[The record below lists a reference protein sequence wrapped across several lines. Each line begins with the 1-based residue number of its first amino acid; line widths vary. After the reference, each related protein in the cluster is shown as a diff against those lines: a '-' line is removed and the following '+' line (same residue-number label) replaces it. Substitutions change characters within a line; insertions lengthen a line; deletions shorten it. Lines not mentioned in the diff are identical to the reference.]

1 MDETNISSLGQTWD
15 TCDPIVTF
23 IDDDGKVEAYTRL
36 FPIFQAKNEKFVV
49 AVCPNRLNTAGYLTD
64 SQLRE
69 LRDHGHEIV
78 NHTFN
83 HVGYSKVG
91 DKAVWDED
99 IRKAKEFLRENG
111 YTHDILVNPYEQG
124 KSKKAIGIMQKHAKC
139 AFNSMGQ
146 NKPDAFSP
154 YHIRRIAFGSWIPG
168 YHKYAGAP
176 LEYYK
181 KKVDYCFKHRTWL
194 VWMVHSAVQST
205 RQDLVL
211 AQLIDYIQWLGI
223 EIVTASEGLA
233 RRVHLAKDRSLIATY
248 RPRIRKYLG
257 TLFRT

>member
-1 MDETNISSLGQTWD
+1 MDETNLSRLGQPRD
-15 TCDPIVTF
+15 TCEPIVTF
-23 IDDDGKVEAYTRL
+23 IDDDGKAEACTRL
-36 FPIFQAKNEKFVV
+36 LPIFEAKNERFVV
-49 AVCPNRLNTAGYLTD
+49 AVCPNRLNTTGYLTQ

-83 HVGYSKVG
+83 HVGYSKVR

-99 IRKAKEFLRENG
+99 IRRAKEFLRENG

-124 KSKKAIGIMQKHAKC
+124 KSKKAISIMQKHAKC

-146 NKPDAFSP
+146 NKPDAFLP
-154 YHIRRIAFGSWIPG
+154 YRIRRIAFGSWVPG

-194 VWMVHSAVQST
+194 VWMVHSAVQPT
-205 RQDLVL
+205 EQDLVL
-211 AQLIDYIQWLGI
+211 AQLIDYIQSLGI
-223 EIVTASEGLA
+223 EIVTASEGFAGREHLA
-233 RRVHLAKDRSLIATY
+233 RSQSLLSMY
-248 RPRIRKYLG
+248 RPKIKRYLG
-257 TLFRT
+257 NLFRA